1 MCVCVST
8 DLHKALCIEKD
19 IAGLEGGEE
28 GRGGREGRK
37 GGEEGRGGREGRK
50 GGEKRMG
57 DSPTYPL
64 M

>member
-37 GGEEGRGGREGRK
+37 GGE
-50 GGEKRMG
+50 KRMG
-57 DSPTYPL
+57 DSPTYLP